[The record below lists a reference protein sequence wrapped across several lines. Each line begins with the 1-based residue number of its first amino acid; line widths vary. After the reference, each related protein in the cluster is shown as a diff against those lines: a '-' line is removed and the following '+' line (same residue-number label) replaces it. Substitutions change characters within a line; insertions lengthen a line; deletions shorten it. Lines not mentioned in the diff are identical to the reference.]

1 MGRKVF
7 REIFIGKEV
16 KRAFI
21 LLCMEEARTD
31 VFFSEKY
38 KGMEVLK

>member
-31 VFFSEKY
+31 VFSVKNTKEWRC
-38 KGMEVLK
+38 